1 MYRSIRL
8 RLKEEQYRKYKVF
21 CAINDISMTD
31 QTNKIVREFIEVQ
44 NNLVKIISI
53 ENNCNHPVSDI
64 D

>member
-1 MYRSIRL
+1 MDRTIRV
-8 RLKEEQYRKYKVF
+8 RLKEEQFRKYKVF

-31 QTNKIVREFIEVQ
+31 QTNKIVKEFIEKQ

-53 ENNCNHPVSDI
+53 ESMHNHPVSDI